1 VIVTKEP
8 DNSIQDIAAK
18 ALQLTAVA
26 GLDAACQL
34 IEAGGNPIDAA
45 LAYREFSQA
54 LYRQNK
60 NVQHM
65 IDAGQRGIEFAL
77 DHAARA
83 KSDDA
88 ETAAALT
95 KMAKII
101 SFNVGANTWPGWG
114 DDGISI
120 SPDQRAAG
128 IDAAT
133 LSLRLANELM
143 LGPPQMAA
151 SHWLVAAHHIA
162 ARRPDAALAALDE
175 AARGFAAAGDNP
187 SQMMVRGY
195 RALARKLCVETRATA
210 LTELDRVLECL
221 EQDAS
226 KPARFY
232 QQQLVVADK
241 ILCAD
246 PS

>member
-1 VIVTKEP
+1 VIVTKAS
-8 DNSIQDIAAK
+8 DNSIQDITAK
-18 ALQLTAVA
+18 ALQLTEVA
-26 GLDAACQL
+26 GLDSGCQL
-34 IEAGGNPIDAA
+34 IEAEGNSIGAA
-45 LAYREFSQA
+45 LAYKELAQA
-54 LYRQNK
+54 LYHRNK

-83 KSDDA
+83 KGNDP
-88 ETAAALT
+88 ETAASL
-95 KMAKII
+95 MKIARNI
-101 SFNVGANTWPGWG
+101 SYNVGANTWPGWG

-128 IDAAT
+128 HEAAA
-133 LSLRLANELM
+133 LSLRLANELK
-143 LGPPQMAA
+143 LGPSQMGK
-151 SHWLVAAHHIA
+151 SHWLVAVHHIA
-162 ARRPDAALAALDE
+162 ANRIEAALAALDE
-175 AARGFAAAGDNP
+175 AERAFATAGDNP
-187 SQMMVRGY
+187 AQIMVRGY

-226 KPARFY
+226 KAARFY
-232 QQQLVVADK
+232 LHQIIVADK

-246 PS
+246 PE